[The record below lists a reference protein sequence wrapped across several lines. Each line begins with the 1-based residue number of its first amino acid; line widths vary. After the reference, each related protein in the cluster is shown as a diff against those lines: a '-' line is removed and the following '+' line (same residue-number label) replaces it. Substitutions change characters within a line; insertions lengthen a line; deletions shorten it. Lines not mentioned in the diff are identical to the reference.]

1 MRNEFIVKSGKNEK
15 SQIFVFT
22 LLHIG
27 ALYTKLLDG
36 AS

>member
-1 MRNEFIVKSGKNEK
+1 MRNEFIVKSEKNEK
-15 SQIFVFT
+15 SQIFVFNP
-22 LLHIG
+22 LHIG